1 MKKGFTLIELMIVVA
16 IIAIIAA
23 IAIPSLL
30 RSRMAANETA
40 AAASCKAFAEAE
52 EIYHRTDYEHSGV
65 LQYATALRGNNSLL
79 ETASGLGDLALIDK
93 SFAAGEG
100 TDGGGAAPGV
110 PKAGYVFTVL
120 TGQGAAATGGAR
132 CYVTAAVA
140 PAVTPSMT
148 LGYGMSAIASAYD
161 GTGRDA
167 FIINNNGTIFQKDR
181 TSSVSGHETLFNPDT
196 TIGNFT
202 GGWTPAD

>member
-1 MKKGFTLIELMIVVA
+1 MKNKGFTLIELMIVVA

-52 EIYHRTDYEHSGV
+52 EIYHRTDYRHSGV
-65 LQYATALRGNNSLL
+65 LQYATCLKGNNSLL
-79 ETASGLGDLALIDK
+79 ETSSGSGDLALIDK
-93 SFAAGEG
+93 AFAGAEG
-100 TDGGGAAPGV
+100 GPTTGT

-120 TGQGAAATGGAR
+120 TQQGSAATGGAR
-132 CYVTAAVA
+132 DYVTGT
-140 PAVTPSMT
+140 PAYMT
-148 LGYGMSAIASAYD
+148 LGYAMCAVPGAYD
-161 GTGRDA
+161 GTGRDT

-181 TSSVSGHETLFNPDT
+181 TTAVTDVETFFNPDT
-196 TIGNFT
+196 SAT
-202 GGWTPAD
+202 GQWTPAD